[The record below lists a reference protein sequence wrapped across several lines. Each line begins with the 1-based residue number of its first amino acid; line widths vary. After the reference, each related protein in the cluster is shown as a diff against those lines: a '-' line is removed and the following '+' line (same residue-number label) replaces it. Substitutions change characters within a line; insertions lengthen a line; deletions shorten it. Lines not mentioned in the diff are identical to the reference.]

1 MKPNLLT
8 PGVWYQIAPGI
19 SICLMDTKDFL
30 KLPEW
35 ITQRNTVNRLKKRGV
50 LDHLRKLFPTHII
63 VAVGELTKDDVWEDN
78 TKYSAGH
85 QWRLD
90 ANTRARAWQEGKTDK
105 VPDNVLAVKYDEDT
119 LIGLRNIYWAFD
131 NPSATE
137 QTAEICQGIFKSLR
151 YFPVTKKFQDGAIV
165 TALSY
170 TCQYHDPDT
179 FGKRGLWTDTDDES
193 ITLDEYRRS
202 QTLCAVHTYMDN
214 IKAVDKLLSQTGY
227 NKQFDATFMTAL
239 FLFHIQKGP
248 FNSNVTQLLSLIAE
262 TALDEDGEIIGIP
275 VVGKGRVNAATW
287 IARENGRNHDIVI
300 KDRGKMDGFSQGVPF
315 FLYWLNIAYEK
326 GLNHKQNQGPNGGYE
341 KWFTTFMAADDHKTL
356 MHKVEQQ
363 IAA

>member
-105 VPDNVLAVKYDEDT
+105 AQQIQQQLDTVGTRKSLTEDLYDIIIENEIRSPDS
-119 LIGLRNIYWAFD
+119 GAFD
-131 NPSATE
+131 WTQVRQFNLMFKTAFGATASE
-137 QTAEICQGIFKSLR
+137 DDAVYLRPETAQGIFVNYKN
-151 YFPVTKKFQDGAIV
+151 V
-165 TALSY
+165 
-170 TCQYHDPDT
+170 
-179 FGKRGLWTDTDDES
+179 
-193 ITLDEYRRS
+193 LDS
-202 QTLCAVHTYMDN
+202 
-214 IKAVDKLLSQTGY
+214 
-227 NKQFDATFMTAL
+227 
-239 FLFHIQKGP
+239 
-248 FNSNVTQLLSLIAE
+248 
-262 TALDEDGEIIGIP
+262 
-275 VVGKGRVNAATW
+275 
-287 IARENGRNHDIVI
+287 
-300 KDRGKMDGFSQGVPF
+300 
-315 FLYWLNIAYEK
+315 
-326 GLNHKQNQGPNGGYE
+326 
-341 KWFTTFMAADDHKTL
+341 
-356 MHKVEQQ
+356 
-363 IAA
+363 